1 MALEPAGLVAV
12 TRSWRRWSPW
22 LLLVAIAAAALVV
35 GTHRSSPPA
44 SLDARVMH
52 IATEVRCPVCEGQ
65 SAAESQAAASVQIR
79 DQIRQDLVSG
89 EGEGQILAGLVRAY
103 GPTILEKPEA
113 TGVGLVVWVVP
124 VLAVVAGLAGLA
136 VAFRR
141 WRGRLRDPSTPPSDA
156 DRRLVDNAL
165 RSRSQD
171 TPA

>member
-1 MALEPAGLVAV
+1 MKPAGLVAV
-12 TRSWRRWSPW
+12 TGSWRRWLPW
-22 LLLVAIAAAALVV
+22 LLLAAIAVAALVV

-52 IATEVRCPVCEGQ
+52 IAAEVRCPVCEGQ
-65 SAAESQAAASVQIR
+65 SAAQSQAAASVQIR
-79 DQIRQDLVSG
+79 DQIRQQLVSG
-89 EGEGQILAGLVRAY
+89 ESEGQILAGLVRAY
-103 GPTILEKPEA
+103 GPSILEKPEA

-124 VLAVVAGLAGLA
+124 VLALIAGLAGLT

-141 WRGRLRDPSTPPSDA
+141 WRGRLGDPSAGPSDA

-171 TPA
+171 TLA